1 MAIVKLSAPWQTYYK
16 ELSLL
21 FERDNEVRIIYDTDD
36 QIINIYVDNAVKAEA
51 MAAALPAVKQF
62 GSVELEINI
71 IPSNRVN
78 MLKASKGKGFV
89 DLFKGNSIVDDIVV
103 VDGIMTNS
111 ITYVIFKKE
120 VVQYFNDDLG
130 DAHGVCSTLYQDIA
144 KRIFEDHEGVFFC
157 TNTSNTSNKNTTI
170 MSSGLTTITS
180 PVYF

>member
-1 MAIVKLSAPWQTYYK
+1 MAILKLSAPWQIYYK

-21 FERDNEVRIIYDTDD
+21 FEKDEEVRIVYDTDA
-36 QIINIYVDNAVKAEA
+36 QIINIFVDNAVKAEA
-51 MAAALPAVKQF
+51 MAAVLPTVKQF

-71 IPSNRVN
+71 IPSNKVN

-89 DLFKGNSIVDDIVV
+89 DLFKGNSIVDDVV
-103 VDGIMTNS
+103 VIDGIMTNP

-144 KRIFEDHEGVFFC
+144 ARVFNKVDGVFFC
-157 TNTSNTSNKNTTI
+157 TDTNETATFKA
-170 MSSGLTTITS
+170 SSDTITTRTY
-180 PVYF
+180 PLVF

>member
-1 MAIVKLSAPWQTYYK
+1 MAVVKLSAPWQTYYK

-21 FERDNEVRIIYDTDD
+21 FEHDDEVRIIYDTDD

-78 MLKASKGKGFV
+78 MLKASKGMGFV
-89 DLFKGNSIVDDIVV
+89 DLFKGNSIVDDVVV
-103 VDGIMTNS
+103 VDGIMTNP

-130 DAHGVCSTLYQDIA
+130 DAHGVCTTLYQDIA
-144 KRIFEDHEGVFFC
+144 KRVFEDQEGVFFC
-157 TNTSNTSNKNTTI
+157 TNTNTGNTNTTI
-170 MSSGLTTITS
+170 MSSGLTRITS
-180 PVYF
+180 PVCF

>member
-1 MAIVKLSAPWQTYYK
+1 MAVVKLSAPWQTYYK

-21 FERDNEVRIIYDTDD
+21 FEHDDEVRIIYDTDA
-36 QIINIYVDNAVKAEA
+36 QIINIFVDNAVKAEA

-78 MLKASKGKGFV
+78 MLKASRTGFV
-89 DLFKGNSIVDDIVV
+89 DLFRGNSIVDDVV
-103 VDGIMTNS
+103 IVDGIMTNP

-130 DAHGVCSTLYQDIA
+130 DANGMCTTLYQDMA
-144 KRIFEDHEGVFFC
+144 KRVFEDHEGVFFC
-157 TNTSNTSNKNTTI
+157 TNTKI
-170 MSSGLTTITS
+170 PSSFAYTGCTLTTS
-180 PVYF
+180 DMKVNF

>member
-1 MAIVKLSAPWQTYYK
+1 MAIVKLTAPWQTYYK

-21 FERDNEVRIIYDTDD
+21 FEHDDEVRIIYDTED

-71 IPSNRVN
+71 VPSNRMT
-78 MLKASKGKGFV
+78 MLKASRTGFV
-89 DLFKGNSIVDDIVV
+89 DLFRGNSIVDDVVV
-103 VDGIMTNS
+103 VDGIMTNP

-130 DAHGVCSTLYQDIA
+130 DAHGVCTTLYQDIA
-144 KRIFEDHEGVFFC
+144 KRVFEDHEGVFFC
-157 TNTSNTSNKNTTI
+157 TNTSKSATYKLPDNA
-170 MSSGLTTITS
+170 TITYS
-180 PVYF
+180 PITF